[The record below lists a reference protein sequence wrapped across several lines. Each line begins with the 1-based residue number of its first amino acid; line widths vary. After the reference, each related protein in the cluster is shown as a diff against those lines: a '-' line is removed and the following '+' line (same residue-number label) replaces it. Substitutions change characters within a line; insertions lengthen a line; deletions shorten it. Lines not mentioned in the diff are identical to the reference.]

1 MGLTTRPSKNID
13 LTKIDEIQS
22 EFFDDDFN
30 NKEDLNNKKES
41 SKVENTSKIKDK
53 NTLIAKSRE
62 ESDLKSVKQ
71 PQKTNSSKINTSNPK
86 KEIKT
91 DLPKETEFGAGSLK
105 IADLLATEK
114 THGVRHSSRPYT
126 VPRSL
131 TIDLTRLKSK
141 FRSRSLQY
149 TQNELMDKM
158 LGESL
163 EIITADNF
171 LELREKALDFVKSPD
186 QCSRRSV
193 TLTEENV
200 SEMNELKAD
209 LALKYN
215 RRFSA
220 DEIFITLLAVAFLPL
235 YENGLL

>member
-22 EFFDDDFN
+22 EFFDKNLSDE
-30 NKEDLNNKKES
+30 KEN
-41 SKVENTSKIKDK
+41 SKLEDSPKSKDK
-53 NTLIAKSRE
+53 NTSIENSGD
-62 ESDLKSVKQ
+62 ESNLKSANQ
-71 PQKTNSSKINTSNPK
+71 PEKSNSSKIKTGNTK
-86 KEIKT
+86 KEIKK
-91 DLPKETEFGAGSLK
+91 DLPKVTESGVGSLK

-163 EIITADNF
+163 EIISADNF

-193 TLTEENV
+193 TLTEETV

-235 YENGLL
+235 YENDLL

>member
-22 EFFDDDFN
+22 EFFDKNLSDE
-30 NKEDLNNKKES
+30 KEN
-41 SKVENTSKIKDK
+41 SKLEDSPKSKDK
-53 NTLIAKSRE
+53 NTSIENSGD
-62 ESDLKSVKQ
+62 ESNLKSANQ
-71 PQKTNSSKINTSNPK
+71 PQKSNSSKIKTGNTK
-86 KEIKT
+86 KEIKK
-91 DLPKETEFGAGSLK
+91 DLSKVTESGVGSLK

-163 EIITADNF
+163 EIISADNF

-193 TLTEENV
+193 TLTEETV

-235 YENGLL
+235 YENDLL

>member
-1 MGLTTRPSKNID
+1 MGLTTRPSKKID

-22 EFFDDDFN
+22 EFFDIGST
-30 NKEDLNNKKES
+30 KEKEPAKTEKKTETP
-41 SKVENTSKIKDK
+41 ETKDE
-53 NTLIAKSRE
+53 TPSIAKSIKD
-62 ESDLKSVKQ
+62 SALKSPNQ
-71 PQKTNSSKINTSNPK
+71 TQKSDSTKIKINQAK
-86 KEIKT
+86 KETQKG
-91 DLPKETEFGAGSLK
+91 LPEEKEFVRGSLK

-114 THGVRHSSRPYT
+114 THGVRHTSRPYT

-131 TIDLTRLKSK
+131 TIDLNRLKSK

-163 EIITADNF
+163 EVITADNF
-171 LELREKALDFVKSPD
+171 LEMRDKAFDFVKSPD

-193 TLTEENV
+193 TLTEETA

-209 LALKYN
+209 LALKHN

-220 DEIFITLLAVAFLPL
+220 DEIFTTLLAVAFLPL
-235 YENGLL
+235 YENELL

>member
-1 MGLTTRPSKNID
+1 MGLTTRPSKTID

-22 EFFDDDFN
+22 EFFDDQTG
-30 NKEDLNNKKES
+30 NKNESAKTENKPKRQAENTKTAKNHEQADLKSSNQTQKNGS
-41 SKVENTSKIKDK
+41 SKVKTANVKK
-53 NTLIAKSRE
+53 NIQDNS
-62 ESDLKSVKQ
+62 LKVHSMTQ
-71 PQKTNSSKINTSNPK
+71 
-86 KEIKT
+86 
-91 DLPKETEFGAGSLK
+91 GSLK

-114 THGVRHSSRPYT
+114 THGVRHTSRPYT

-131 TIDLTRLKSK
+131 TIDLNRLKSK
-141 FRSRSLQY
+141 FKARSLQY

-171 LELREKALDFVKSPD
+171 LELREKAFDFVKFPD

-193 TLTEENV
+193 TLTEETA

-220 DEIFITLLAVAFLPL
+220 DEIFTTLLAVAFLPL
-235 YENGLL
+235 YENELL

>member
-13 LTKIDEIQS
+13 LSKIDEIQS
-22 EFFDDDFN
+22 EFFDDNLND
-30 NKEDLNNKKES
+30 KEDLNKKES
-41 SKVENTSKIKDK
+41 SKVENKSITKDK
-53 NTLIAKSRE
+53 NTSIVKSRE
-62 ESDLKSVKQ
+62 ESDLKSFNQ
-71 PQKTNSSKINTSNPK
+71 PQKTISAKINTGNPK

-91 DLPKETEFGAGSLK
+91 DLPKVTEFGAGNLK

-171 LELREKALDFVKSPD
+171 LELREKALDFVKFPD

-193 TLTEENV
+193 TLTEETV
-200 SEMNELKAD
+200 SEMNELKAV

>member
-13 LTKIDEIQS
+13 LTKIDEIQI
-22 EFFDDDFN
+22 EFFDN
-30 NKEDLNNKKES
+30 NLSDEKEN
-41 SKVENTSKIKDK
+41 SKLEDSPKSKDK
-53 NTLIAKSRE
+53 NTSIENSGD
-62 ESDLKSVKQ
+62 ESNLKSANQ
-71 PQKTNSSKINTSNPK
+71 PEKSNSSKIKTGNTK
-86 KEIKT
+86 KEIKK
-91 DLPKETEFGAGSLK
+91 DLPKVTESGVGSLK

-163 EIITADNF
+163 EIISADNF

-193 TLTEENV
+193 TLTEETV

-235 YENGLL
+235 YENDLL

>member
-22 EFFDDDFN
+22 EFFDN
-30 NKEDLNNKKES
+30 NLSDEKEN
-41 SKVENTSKIKDK
+41 SKLEDSPKSKDK
-53 NTLIAKSRE
+53 NTSIENSGD
-62 ESDLKSVKQ
+62 ESNLKSANQ
-71 PQKTNSSKINTSNPK
+71 PEKSNSSKIKTGNTK
-86 KEIKT
+86 KEIKK
-91 DLPKETEFGAGSLK
+91 DLPKVTESGVGSLK

-163 EIITADNF
+163 EIISADNF

-193 TLTEENV
+193 TLTEETV

-235 YENGLL
+235 YENDLL

>member
-22 EFFDDDFN
+22 EFFDN
-30 NKEDLNNKKES
+30 NLSDEKENSKLEDSPKSKE
-41 SKVENTSKIKDK
+41 KNTSIENSGD
-53 NTLIAKSRE
+53 
-62 ESDLKSVKQ
+62 ESILKSANQ
-71 PQKTNSSKINTSNPK
+71 PQKSNSSKIKTGNTK
-86 KEIKT
+86 KEIKK
-91 DLPKETEFGAGSLK
+91 DLPKVTESGVGSLK

-163 EIITADNF
+163 EIISADNF

-193 TLTEENV
+193 TLTEETV

-235 YENGLL
+235 YENDLL

>member
-1 MGLTTRPSKNID
+1 MGLTTRPSKKFD

-22 EFFDDDFN
+22 EFFDN
-30 NKEDLNNKKES
+30 ESTKEKES
-41 SKVENTSKIKDK
+41 AKTEKKHETKDETSS
-53 NTLIAKSRE
+53 IAKSRE
-62 ESDLKSVKQ
+62 ESELKSSNQ
-71 PQKTNSSKINTSNPK
+71 TQKSNSTKIKINKTK
-86 KEIKT
+86 KETQKG
-91 DLPKETEFGAGSLK
+91 LPEVTELDRGSLK

-114 THGVRHSSRPYT
+114 THGVRHTSRPYT

-131 TIDLTRLKSK
+131 TIDLNRLKSK

-158 LGESL
+158 LNESL
-163 EIITADNF
+163 EVITADNF
-171 LELREKALDFVKSPD
+171 LEFREKAFDFVKSPD

-193 TLTEENV
+193 TLTEETV

-209 LALKYN
+209 LALKHN

-220 DEIFITLLAVAFLPL
+220 DEIFTTLLAVAFLPL
-235 YENGLL
+235 YENDLL

>member
-1 MGLTTRPSKNID
+1 MGLTTRPSKNFD
-13 LTKIDEIQS
+13 LAKIDEIQT
-22 EFFDDDFN
+22 EFFEDNSENKTKKPRTENKTESGSATENEVSAAAPSTEIGAKSLRKTAEN
-30 NKEDLNNKKES
+30 NSGK
-41 SKVENTSKIKDK
+41 SKIEK
-53 NTLIAKSRE
+53 
-62 ESDLKSVKQ
+62 
-71 PQKTNSSKINTSNPK
+71 PK
-86 KEIKT
+86 KELSKVS
-91 DLPKETEFGAGSLK
+91 PKSSEAAAGNLK

-114 THGVRHSSRPYT
+114 THGVRHTSRPYT

-141 FRSRSLQY
+141 FRTRSLQY

-163 EIITADNF
+163 EEISSDNF
-171 LELREKALDFVKSPD
+171 LELREKAFGFVKSPE

-193 TLTEENV
+193 TLREETV
-200 SEMNELKAD
+200 SEMNELKAA

-220 DEIFITLLAVAFLPL
+220 DEVFTTLLAVAFMPL
-235 YENGLL
+235 YEKDLL

>member
-22 EFFDDDFN
+22 EFFDN
-30 NKEDLNNKKES
+30 NLSDEKEN
-41 SKVENTSKIKDK
+41 SKLEDSPKSKDK
-53 NTLIAKSRE
+53 NTSIENSGD
-62 ESDLKSVKQ
+62 ESNLKSANQ
-71 PQKTNSSKINTSNPK
+71 PQKSNSSKIKTGNTK
-86 KEIKT
+86 KEIKK
-91 DLPKETEFGAGSLK
+91 DLPKVTESGVGSLK
-105 IADLLATEK
+105 IADLLAAEK

-163 EIITADNF
+163 EIISADNF

-193 TLTEENV
+193 TLTEETV

-235 YENGLL
+235 YENDLL

>member
-22 EFFDDDFN
+22 EFFDN
-30 NKEDLNNKKES
+30 NLSDEKEN
-41 SKVENTSKIKDK
+41 SKLEDSPKSKDK
-53 NTLIAKSRE
+53 NTSIENSGD
-62 ESDLKSVKQ
+62 ESNLKSANQ
-71 PQKTNSSKINTSNPK
+71 PQKSNSSKIKTGNTK
-86 KEIKT
+86 KEIKK
-91 DLPKETEFGAGSLK
+91 DLSKVTESGVGSLK

-163 EIITADNF
+163 EIISADNF

-193 TLTEENV
+193 TLTEETV

-235 YENGLL
+235 YENDLL

>member
-1 MGLTTRPSKNID
+1 MGLTTRPSKKID
-13 LTKIDEIQS
+13 LTKIDEIQN
-22 EFFDDDFN
+22 EFFDDEST
-30 NKEDLNNKKES
+30 KEKEPAKTKKKSETKDEAS
-41 SKVENTSKIKDK
+41 S
-53 NTLIAKSRE
+53 IAKTRE
-62 ESDLKSVKQ
+62 ESDLKSSEQTK
-71 PQKTNSSKINTSNPK
+71 KSDSTKIKINKRKGETHK
-86 KEIKT
+86 V
-91 DLPKETEFGAGSLK
+91 LPKGAEVEQGNLK

-114 THGVRHSSRPYT
+114 THGVRHTSRPYT

-158 LGESL
+158 LNESL
-163 EIITADNF
+163 ELITADNF
-171 LELREKALDFVKSPD
+171 LELREKAFDFVKSPD

-193 TLTEENV
+193 TLTEETV

-209 LALKYN
+209 LALKHN

-220 DEIFITLLAVAFLPL
+220 DEVFTTLLAVAFLPL
-235 YENGLL
+235 YENDLL

>member
-1 MGLTTRPSKNID
+1 MGLTTRPSKKID

-22 EFFDDDFN
+22 EFFDDEST
-30 NKEDLNNKKES
+30 KEKESAKTNKKSE
-41 SKVENTSKIKDK
+41 TK
-53 NTLIAKSRE
+53 NEAASIAKSPE
-62 ESDLKSVKQ
+62 ESDLKSSGQTKKSDST
-71 PQKTNSSKINTSNPK
+71 KTQITKRK
-86 KEIKT
+86 KETQKA
-91 DLPKETEFGAGSLK
+91 LPKGAEVEQGSLK

-114 THGVRHSSRPYT
+114 THGVRHTSRPYT

-158 LGESL
+158 LNESL
-163 EIITADNF
+163 ELITADNF
-171 LELREKALDFVKSPD
+171 LELREKAFDFVKSPD

-193 TLTEENV
+193 TLTEETV

-209 LALKYN
+209 LALKHN

-220 DEIFITLLAVAFLPL
+220 DEVFTTLLAVAFLPL
-235 YENGLL
+235 YENDLL

>member
-22 EFFDDDFN
+22 EFFDDDLN
-30 NKEDLNNKKES
+30 NKEDLNKKES
-41 SKVENTSKIKDK
+41 SKVENKSKTKDRNTS
-53 NTLIAKSRE
+53 LVKSRE
-62 ESDLKSVKQ
+62 ESDLKSFNQ
-71 PQKTNSSKINTSNPK
+71 PQKTISAKINTGNPK

-193 TLTEENV
+193 TLTEETV
-200 SEMNELKAD
+200 SVMNELKAD
-209 LALKYN
+209 LSLKYN

>member
-22 EFFDDDFN
+22 EFFDN
-30 NKEDLNNKKES
+30 NLSDEKEN
-41 SKVENTSKIKDK
+41 SKLEDSPKSKDK
-53 NTLIAKSRE
+53 NTSIENSGD
-62 ESDLKSVKQ
+62 ESNLKSANQ
-71 PQKTNSSKINTSNPK
+71 PQKSNSSKIKTGNTK
-86 KEIKT
+86 KEIKK
-91 DLPKETEFGAGSLK
+91 DLPKVTESGVGSLK

-163 EIITADNF
+163 EIISADNF

-193 TLTEENV
+193 TLTEETV

-235 YENGLL
+235 YENDLL

>member
-22 EFFDDDFN
+22 EFFDN
-30 NKEDLNNKKES
+30 NLSDEKENSKLEDSPKSKE
-41 SKVENTSKIKDK
+41 KNTSIENSGD
-53 NTLIAKSRE
+53 
-62 ESDLKSVKQ
+62 ESNLKSANQ
-71 PQKTNSSKINTSNPK
+71 PQKSNSSKIKTGNTK
-86 KEIKT
+86 KEIKK
-91 DLPKETEFGAGSLK
+91 DLPKVTESGVGSLK

-163 EIITADNF
+163 EIISADNF

-193 TLTEENV
+193 TLTEETV

-235 YENGLL
+235 YENDLL

>member
-22 EFFDDDFN
+22 EFFDDDLN
-30 NKEDLNNKKES
+30 DKEDLNNKES
-41 SKVENTSKIKDK
+41 SKIENKSKTNDK
-53 NTLIAKSRE
+53 NTSIAKSRE
-62 ESDLKSVKQ
+62 VSDLKSVNQ
-71 PQKTNSSKINTSNPK
+71 SQKTNSSKINTDNPK

-91 DLPKETEFGAGSLK
+91 DLPKVTESGAGSLK

-193 TLTEENV
+193 TLTEETV

-235 YENGLL
+235 YENDLL

>member
-22 EFFDDDFN
+22 EFFDN
-30 NKEDLNNKKES
+30 NLSDEKEN
-41 SKVENTSKIKDK
+41 SKLEDSPKSKDK
-53 NTLIAKSRE
+53 NTSIEKSG
-62 ESDLKSVKQ
+62 DKSNQKTLNQ
-71 PQKTNSSKINTSNPK
+71 PQKSNSSKVKTGNPD
-86 KEIKT
+86 KEIKK
-91 DLPKETEFGAGSLK
+91 DLPKVTESEAGSLK

-131 TIDLTRLKSK
+131 TINLTRLKSK

-193 TLTEENV
+193 TLTEETV

-235 YENGLL
+235 YENDLL

>member
-1 MGLTTRPSKNID
+1 MGLTTRPSKKID
-13 LTKIDEIQS
+13 LSKIDEIQS
-22 EFFDDDFN
+22 EFFDDQP
-30 NKEDLNNKKES
+30 ENKKVS
-41 SKVENTSKIKDK
+41 GKTKNTSKTTDEDI
-53 NTLIAKSRE
+53 LIAKARE
-62 ESDLKSVKQ
+62 KTDLKSSNQ
-71 PQKTNSSKINTSNPK
+71 TQKSSPTK
-86 KEIKT
+86 IKT
-91 DLPKETEFGAGSLK
+91 KDLNLKTQNNSLKVEAVEQGSLK
-105 IADLLATEK
+105 IAELLATEK
-114 THGVRHSSRPYT
+114 THGVRHTSRPYT

-131 TIDLTRLKSK
+131 TIDLNRLKSK
-141 FRSRSLQY
+141 FKARSLQY

-171 LELREKALDFVKSPD
+171 LEMREKAFDFVKSPD

-193 TLTEENV
+193 TLTEETA

-220 DEIFITLLAVAFLPL
+220 DEIFTTLLAVAFLPL
-235 YENGLL
+235 YENDLL